1 MKEAW
6 QKRLEQLT
14 ASEEKNRRN
23 IRKYLLEQASKAQDE
38 IFERGANDGSINGTD
53 CGNVGGCNSTGDL

>member
-14 ASEEKNRRN
+14 ASEEKNRKN

-38 IFERGANDGSINGTD
+38 IFERGAEHGSDDRNDDDDAWRGDSS
-53 CGNVGGCNSTGDL
+53 CNR